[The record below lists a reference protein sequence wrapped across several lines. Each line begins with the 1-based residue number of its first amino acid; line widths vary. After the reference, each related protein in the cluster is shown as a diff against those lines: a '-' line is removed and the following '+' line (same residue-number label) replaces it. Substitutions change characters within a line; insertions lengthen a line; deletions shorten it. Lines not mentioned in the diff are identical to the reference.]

1 MIYCKHP
8 HMKNIITKIVLLA
21 LIMALIPPVTEAQ
34 TYTLRVSITD
44 DAGNPASD
52 AVIHHNGFSP
62 QMISGGIYYFTTTT
76 SGALIIER
84 GGFVTDTGMINTQI
98 KNVAPG
104 TSGNPTI
111 INFLEN
117 IPCNAG
123 NSVSAGASIAC
134 GRLLPTLT
142 VRAKNQSGEIL
153 TDATVRVFR
162 DMGRKDVADDN
173 LSPGPSDAQ
182 KTVETTGKANFA
194 LVSGRYYVRVERLG
208 HNDANT
214 VIDVPGDMA
223 KTETVTLT
231 TAGVNIVSPGRSQ
244 VTVSPTTVPAD
255 NISQIIL
262 TVKILDN
269 TAATLTRRNVIV
281 LSNRGEDTITPS
293 SGQTN
298 TDGLITFI
306 VTSKKPGGSTF
317 TILADSIAI
326 STFPGATFTISAA
339 ALTSKVPSAMESKV
353 EASISPIA
361 SNGEAVITVMVKN
374 EGGIA
379 TPGATVTLAS
389 SRGEDDTI
397 SPASALTDSQGK
409 ASLTIRSQKAG
420 TSVVTVRADEIT
432 LNDLAIITFSPSGK
446 YGRGTLLKSPDNPA
460 VYYHGTDGK
469 RHAFPNERVY
479 KSWYTDFSTV
489 RTIDA
494 SELAGIAL
502 GKNVTYRPGVKM
514 IKLQT
519 VPKVYAVSK
528 GGILRWVQTEEV
540 AHALYGADW
549 NKKIDD
555 VSDALF
561 TDYKEETN
569 ISSASEY
576 SPSNETVNS
585 PTIDDTL

>member
-1 MIYCKHP
+1 MIFYIY
-8 HMKNIITKIVLLA
+8 MYMRNTIIKTLVVALSLTLL
-21 LIMALIPPVTEAQ
+21 PPLVRAQ
-34 TYTLRVSITD
+34 NYTLRVIIKD
-44 DAGNPASD
+44 DAGAPVND

-62 QMISGGIYYFTTTT
+62 QLISGGVYYFTTTV

-98 KNVAPG
+98 KNVTPG
-104 TSGNPTI
+104 TSENPTI
-111 INFLEN
+111 VDFSEN
-117 IPCNAG
+117 TPCGNDNSIAG
-123 NSVSAGASIAC
+123 SVSIAC

-142 VRAKNQSGEIL
+142 VKAKNQSGETF

-173 LSPGPSDAQ
+173 LTPGHGDAQ
-182 KTVETTGKANFA
+182 KTVEATGKANFA

-208 HNDANT
+208 YNDANT
-214 VIDVPGDMA
+214 VLDVSNVTA
-223 KTETVTLT
+223 KTEIVTLA

-244 VTVSPTTVPAD
+244 VTVSPATVPAD

-262 TVKILDN
+262 TIKILDN
-269 TAATLTRRNVIV
+269 TAATLSRRNIIV

-306 VTSKKPGGSTF
+306 VTSKKPGNSIF

-326 STFPGATFTISAA
+326 STFPGATFTISAV
-339 ALTSKVPSAMESKV
+339 ALASKVPSAIESKV
-353 EASISPIA
+353 EASISPID

-379 TPGATVTLAS
+379 TPGAIVTLAS
-389 SRGEDDTI
+389 SRPQDDTV
-397 SPASALTDSQGK
+397 SPTSALTDALGK
-409 ASLTIRSQKAG
+409 ASLTVRSQKAG
-420 TSVVTVRADEIT
+420 TSVITVLADGVT
-432 LNDLAIITFSPSGK
+432 LNDLAIITFSHRGK
-446 YGRGTLLKSPDNPA
+446 YGRGTLLKSSDNPA

-479 KSWYTDFSTV
+479 KSWYADFSTV

-502 GKNVTYRPGVKM
+502 GKNVTYRPGAKM

-519 VPKVYAVSK
+519 VPKVYTISK
-528 GGILRWVQTEEV
+528 GGVLHWVQTEEV
-540 AHALYGADW
+540 ARTLYGADW

-561 TDYKEETN
+561 TNYKEETS

-576 SPSNETVNS
+576 SPSNETANS